1 MLTARLQCAIVPA
14 HKALA
19 AQSEENERLTEKQV
33 GSCVAPLKIETLAI
47 IGVGLIGGSL
57 SLALKAKTAVDR
69 VVGVGRSAANLAEAL
84 QLGIIDS
91 VATLDEAAR
100 ADIIFVATP
109 VAQMPA
115 VFAALAPHLG
125 AKSII
130 TDGGSTKQDVIAAAR
145 AALGS
150 KFNQFVAAHPIAG
163 TEKTGAAAAFATLY
177 DERKVI
183 LCADADSDAANL
195 ARVAHMWRTTG
206 AEIHPMTAAEHD
218 DVFAAVSHLPHL
230 LAFALVDM
238 LAAMPRA
245 DQYFNYAAS
254 GFRDFTRIAAGSP
267 EMWRDI
273 SVANR
278 VALREQLRQYRARL
292 DAFDGWL
299 ESAATDDV
307 AAIEAAYT
315 RAATARR
322 SWQRHIE
329 HGEPMPR
336 LGLTH
341 NET

>member
-1 MLTARLQCAIVPA
+1 MQ
-14 HKALA
+14 
-19 AQSEENERLTEKQV
+19 N
-33 GSCVAPLKIETLAI
+33 KIQTLAI

-57 SLALKAKTAVDR
+57 SLALKAKRAAGR
-69 VVGVGRSAANLAEAL
+69 VIGVGRSAANLDEAL
-84 QLGIIDS
+84 KLGIIDS
-91 VATLDEAAR
+91 VATLEEAAR

-109 VAQMPA
+109 VAQMSV

-125 AKSII
+125 AASII
-130 TDGGSTKQDVIAAAR
+130 TDGGSTKQDVIAAAH

-177 DERKVI
+177 EQRKVVI
-183 LCADADSDAANL
+183 CADAASDAAS
-195 ARVAHMWRTTG
+195 VAQVAEMWQATG
-206 AEIHPMTAAEHD
+206 AEIHAMTAAEHD

-238 LAAMPRA
+238 LAAMPHA

-273 SVANR
+273 TVANR
-278 VALREQLRQYRARL
+278 AALREQLRQYRARL

-307 AAIEAAYT
+307 SAIESAYN

-322 SWQRHIE
+322 AWQRHIE
-329 HGEPMPR
+329 HGEPMPKF
-336 LGLTH
+336 
-341 NET
+341 ETGGQRE

>member
-1 MLTARLQCAIVPA
+1 M
-14 HKALA
+14 
-19 AQSEENERLTEKQV
+19 QS
-33 GSCVAPLKIETLAI
+33 KINTLAI

-57 SLALKAKTAVDR
+57 SLALKAKDAVGR
-69 VVGVGRSAANLAEAL
+69 VIGVGRSAANLDEAL
-84 QLGIIDS
+84 RLGIIDA
-91 VATLDEAAR
+91 VATIEEAAR

-109 VAQMPA
+109 VAQMPQ
-115 VFAALAPHLG
+115 VFAALASHVG
-125 AKSII
+125 DASII

-145 AALGS
+145 AALGT

-177 DERKVI
+177 KQRKIVI
-183 LCADADSDAANL
+183 CAGEESDQRHAA
-195 ARVAHMWRTTG
+195 AVQRVSLMWQHTG
-206 AEIHPMTAAEHD
+206 ANIHQMSAAEHD

-238 LAAMPRA
+238 LAGTTRA

-278 VALREQLRQYRARL
+278 VALREQLRQYRQTL

-299 ESAATDDV
+299 ATATADDV
-307 AAIEAAYT
+307 AAIDRVYG
-315 RAATARR
+315 RAAHARR
-322 SWQRHIE
+322 AWQRHIE
-329 HGEPMPR
+329 QGEPMPR
-336 LGLTH
+336 FNGGGQ
-341 NET
+341 EA

>member
-1 MLTARLQCAIVPA
+1 MSQPI
-14 HKALA
+14 
-19 AQSEENERLTEKQV
+19 N
-33 GSCVAPLKIETLAI
+33 TLAI

-57 SLALKAKTAVDR
+57 SLALKANGAAGR
-69 VVGVGRSAANLAEAL
+69 VIGVGRSAANLDEAL
-84 QLGIIDS
+84 NLGIIDA

-115 VFAALAPHLG
+115 VFAALSPHLG
-125 AKSII
+125 ATSII

-145 AALGS
+145 AALGA

-163 TEKTGAAAAFATLY
+163 TEKTGASAAFATLY
-177 DERKVI
+177 EQRKVVI
-183 LCADADSDAANL
+183 CAEADTGRTAVE
-195 ARVAHMWRTTG
+195 RVASMWQKTG
-206 AEIHPMTAAEHD
+206 AEIHRMSAAEHD

-238 LAAMPRA
+238 LAGMPRA

-278 VALREQLRQYRARL
+278 VALREQLRQYRERL

-299 ESAATDDV
+299 ANATPEHIQ
-307 AAIEAAYT
+307 AIECSFS
-315 RAATARR
+315 RAADARR
-322 SWQRHIE
+322 AWQRHIE
-329 HGEPMPR
+329 HGEAMPR
-336 LGLTH
+336 FNVGGQAA
-341 NET
+341 